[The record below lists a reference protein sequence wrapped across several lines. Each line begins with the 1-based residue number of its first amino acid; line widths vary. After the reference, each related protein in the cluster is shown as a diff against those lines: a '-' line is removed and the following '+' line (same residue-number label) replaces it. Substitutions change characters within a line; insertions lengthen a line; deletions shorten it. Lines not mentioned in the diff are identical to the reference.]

1 MQETL
6 RLDITADNREAI
18 AVLKQTENQ
27 LKVFERA
34 LAKATDPKQLIY
46 LQKNIDF
53 IKGKMTSLAQ
63 ATPKLV
69 NNTNQAANALTNLG
83 RVAQDAPFGFIGI
96 QNNLNPLLESFQ
108 RLKSESGSTGGAL
121 KALAGSLM
129 GPAGLGLALSVGS
142 ALLLTFGDKLMSAS
156 KETVA
161 LNKSQAEFTD
171 TLSKSMGAAKAEIA
185 TMQSLLS
192 IVNDVTLSTD
202 ERKRAL
208 KQLKEEYPGYNELQ
222 KVDINDA
229 AKLIKVTDALSEAII
244 RKARAQAYSTII
256 AEEEAKQFKV
266 SIENDKQR
274 AERLNKLSQ
283 GLKEYVLPLMSLIDP
298 TKANIVQ
305 SKLAADA
312 VDEAS
317 DAYDF
322 GSKYLL
328 KMKDMLNATTKEQIK
343 FNDAQM
349 LGSAGKEAKIA
360 GTELE
365 KYLATREIISKA
377 GFKPVTGVPLTAG
390 VQGQTGV
397 ASKENIQLEQSALM
411 TKEQLILKNA
421 NAQKLYNEQQAQA
434 NSLAEIGAGVFTDLG
449 NAMLTG
455 QDMGEALANTF
466 KKLAA
471 DLAQM
476 VIKAL
481 IFKAIMA
488 VITSGGSE
496 ATGGATAGMSIFNGM
511 SFADGGI
518 ASGPKSGYPALL
530 HGTEAILNPGQ
541 FKNLTSNM
549 MNMGAMQGKSNDS
562 GGFVAS
568 TSIRGSE
575 MLLMIKRAEANMGLK
590 RG

>member
-6 RLDITADNREAI
+6 RLDITANNKNAI
-18 AVLKQTENQ
+18 AGLKQTD
-27 LKVFERA
+27 VA
-34 LAKATDPKQLIY
+34 LQQVAA
-46 LQKNIDF
+46 
-53 IKGKMTSLAQ
+53 TSLKTGQTVA
-63 ATPKLV
+63 KGS
-69 NNTNQAANALTNLG
+69 NQAAFALTNLG

-142 ALLLTFGDKLMSAS
+142 ALLLTFGDRLFNTKKVTDETAKSMDEFRGSAA
-156 KETVA
+156 KELIKFRELTVA
-161 LNKSQAEFTD
+161 
-171 TLSKSMGAAKAEIA
+171 AADANVPLW
-185 TMQSLLS
+185 Q
-192 IVNDVTLSTD
+192 
-202 ERKRAL
+202 RKNAVD
-208 KQLKEEYPGYNELQ
+208 ELQ
-222 KVDINDA
+222 KNYSAYLGNLSQEDILSGKIGNA
-229 AKLIKVTDALSEAII
+229 YTKITDALKAKIALQAAEERLVPIIKEQLAVAEKIADAQKKVNSLQGIGNKEMADGAKFAAATGKLNPFLAMKAEAI
-244 RKARAQAYSTII
+244 AAA
-256 AEEEAKQFKV
+256 AE
-266 SIENDKQR
+266 IE
-274 AERLNKLSQ
+274 KLSPVYTELENKITRVFQ
-283 GLKEYVLPLMSLIDP
+283 SMQPFISASAGLNTSINN
-298 TKANIVQ
+298 T
-305 SKLAADA
+305 
-312 VDEAS
+312 
-317 DAYDF
+317 
-322 GSKYLL
+322 
-328 KMKDMLNATTKEQIK
+328 
-343 FNDAQM
+343 
-349 LGSAGKEAKIA
+349 GKEAKIA
-360 GTELE
+360 NTELE

-397 ASKENIQLEQSALM
+397 ASKENVQLEQSALM
-411 TKEQLILKNA
+411 TKEQLILKNV

-530 HGTEAILNPGQ
+530 HGTEAVLNPGQ

-575 MLLMIKRAEANMGLK
+575 MLLMIKRAEVNMGLK

>member
-6 RLDITADNREAI
+6 RLDITANNKNAI
-18 AVLKQTENQ
+18 AGLKQTD
-27 LKVFERA
+27 VA
-34 LAKATDPKQLIY
+34 LQQVAS
-46 LQKNIDF
+46 
-53 IKGKMTSLAQ
+53 TSLKTGQTVA
-63 ATPKLV
+63 KGS
-69 NNTNQAANALTNLG
+69 NQAAFALTNLG

-142 ALLLTFGDKLMSAS
+142 ALLLTFGDRLFNTKKVTEETGNAYTGLSEIISQSNKEAGKEIINTKYLFAAISNVNLSMNERITGIKQLRSEYPDLLANVTNEKMLAGDTAAAYKLL
-156 KETVA
+156 TVEIINNA
-161 LNKSQAEFTD
+161 RAKVGLAKISELEAVKLEAE
-171 TLSKSMGAAKAEIA
+171 
-185 TMQSLLS
+185 
-192 IVNDVTLSTD
+192 
-202 ERKRAL
+202 ERKL
-208 KQLKEEYPGYNELQ
+208 K
-222 KVDINDA
+222 I
-229 AKLIKVTDALSEAII
+229 
-244 RKARAQAYSTII
+244 
-256 AEEEAKQFKV
+256 
-266 SIENDKQR
+266 
-274 AERLNKLSQ
+274 
-283 GLKEYVLPLMSLIDP
+283 M
-298 TKANIVQ
+298 
-305 SKLAADA
+305 
-312 VDEAS
+312 
-317 DAYDF
+317 
-322 GSKYLL
+322 
-328 KMKDMLNATTKEQIK
+328 NATTKELSRTQEFAAKNKWSGGISGGMAPVDVGVSQEKKILERRAGALAVQDNIIK
-343 FNDAQM
+343 KATETQNFYEQVIGKTNLAKAAETSSTTTNTTAIKANTEAKKENFKYDEFKGHFQPLVKADMPELVNTESIKVQQ
-349 LGSAGKEAKIA
+349 GSAYNDILAARIKIQD
-360 GTELE
+360 ED
-365 KYLATREIISKA
+365 
-377 GFKPVTGVPLTAG
+377 
-390 VQGQTGV
+390 
-397 ASKENIQLEQSALM
+397 
-411 TKEQLILKNA
+411 NA
-421 NAQKLYNEQQAQA
+421 MVAQA

-481 IFKAIMA
+481 LFKAIMA
-488 VITSGGSE
+488 VIG
-496 ATGGATAGMSIFNGM
+496 GGALPVPESAIPLALPG
-511 SFADGGI
+511 FADGGI

-530 HGTEAILNPGQ
+530 HGTEAVLNPGQ

>member
-53 IKGKMTSLAQ
+53 LKGKMTSLAQ

-121 KALAGSLM
+121 KALAGSLI

-142 ALLLTFGDKLMSAS
+142 ALLLTFGDRLFNTKKVTDETAKSMDEFRGSAA
-156 KETVA
+156 KELIKFRELTVA
-161 LNKSQAEFTD
+161 
-171 TLSKSMGAAKAEIA
+171 AADANVPLW
-185 TMQSLLS
+185 Q
-192 IVNDVTLSTD
+192 
-202 ERKRAL
+202 RKNAVD
-208 KQLKEEYPGYNELQ
+208 ELQ
-222 KVDINDA
+222 KNYSAYLGNLSQEDILSGKIGNA
-229 AKLIKVTDALSEAII
+229 YTKITDALKAKIALQAAEEKLVPIIKEQLAVAEKIADAQKKVNSLQGIGNKEMADGAKFAAATGKLNPFLAMKAEAI
-244 RKARAQAYSTII
+244 AAA
-256 AEEEAKQFKV
+256 AE
-266 SIENDKQR
+266 IE
-274 AERLNKLSQ
+274 KLSPVYTELENKITRVFQ
-283 GLKEYVLPLMSLIDP
+283 SMQPFIAASAGLNTSINN
-298 TKANIVQ
+298 T
-305 SKLAADA
+305 
-312 VDEAS
+312 
-317 DAYDF
+317 
-322 GSKYLL
+322 
-328 KMKDMLNATTKEQIK
+328 
-343 FNDAQM
+343 
-349 LGSAGKEAKIA
+349 GKEAKYA

-397 ASKENIQLEQSALM
+397 ASKENVQLEQSALM
-411 TKEQLILKNA
+411 TKEQLILKNV

-434 NSLAEIGAGVFTDLG
+434 NELANIGAGVFTDLG

-455 QDMGEALANTF
+455 QDMGEALSNTF

-488 VITSGGSE
+488 AITGGGS
-496 ATGGATAGMSIFNGM
+496 AVTSGATAGMSIFNGM

-530 HGTEAILNPGQ
+530 HGTEAVLNPGQ